1 MGGQLVS
8 EDFDALAWLQDW
20 FAARCDGEWEEQWN
34 VNLTTTDDPGWFLSI
49 PLQDTE
55 LEGRP
60 FTRTEHNTK
69 LDQSWWICQIGEGH
83 FLAAC
88 GRRDLAAV
96 VRIFRDWAQAQPA

>member
-20 FAARCDGEWEEQWN
+20 FAANCDGEWEQQWN